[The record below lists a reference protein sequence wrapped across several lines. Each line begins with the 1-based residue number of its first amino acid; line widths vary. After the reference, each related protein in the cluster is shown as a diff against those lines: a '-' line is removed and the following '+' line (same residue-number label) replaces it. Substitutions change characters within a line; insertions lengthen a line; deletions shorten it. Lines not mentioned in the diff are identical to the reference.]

1 MLKYLKKYW
10 IFCLLA
16 PLFMFGEVAMDLLQP
31 DMMADIVDNGVL
43 KSDMEVII
51 TVGIR
56 MILFVMVGGFC
67 GVMCGVFANIAAQG
81 FGNDLRKDLFAR
93 IMSLSF
99 QQTDKISTG
108 SLVTRLTNDVTQ
120 VQNTVMMAVRGF
132 VRNSVMF
139 VGGIFMLYR
148 QSPKF
153 ALVAACGLPFVVI
166 FVTFFLKKASP
177 LFAIVQKK
185 LDGINNVMQE
195 NVAGARVV
203 KAYVKEEHELKRFD
217 QANEALCTENLRVQ
231 TLLAF
236 MSPCMNIVLNLCIV
250 AVILVG
256 GLTVKS
262 GGNMTP
268 GNVMAAITYL
278 SQILHGVT
286 FMANIFQTFTRA
298 KASADRIN
306 EVLNSPQIIADG
318 EGADSETANMD
329 GGTAGSE
336 TADTNGDT
344 AGGATAD
351 TNGEAA
357 GRNKKGEIEFRH
369 VSFAY
374 PESSGEN
381 VLEDISFTV
390 KQGETLAV
398 IGATGSGKSSLV
410 HLIPRFYDVT
420 EGDILIDGKNVK
432 DYKLKELRAKISI
445 VLQRAELY
453 SRTVEANIR
462 WGRKEAT
469 PWEIKTAAQIA
480 QADDF
485 ICATPYGY
493 HTMVS
498 EGGHSLSG
506 GQKQRISI
514 ARAVLKEHEILIF
527 DDATSALDLKTEA
540 MLYEALRSKCPDS
553 TKIII
558 AQRIASV
565 KDADRIAVLDEGRLS
580 ALGTH
585 AELMQN
591 SAIYRDIYKSQ
602 MKEGGEA

>member
-10 IFCLLA
+10 FFCLLA
-16 PLFMFGEVAMDLLQP
+16 PLFMIGEVSMDLIQP

-43 KSDMEVII
+43 KSDINLII

-56 MILFVMVGGFC
+56 MILYVMLGGFC

-81 FGNDLRKDLFAR
+81 FGNDLRKDLFSK

-120 VQNTVMMAVRGF
+120 VQNMVMMSVRGF
-132 VRNSVMF
+132 VRNTVMF
-139 VGGIFMLYR
+139 VGGILMLYR

-153 ALVAACGLPFVVI
+153 ALIAACGLPFIVFFI
-166 FVTFFLKKASP
+166 TFFLKKASP

-195 NVAGARVV
+195 DVAGARVV

-217 QANEALCTENLRVQ
+217 EANEALCTENLRVQ

-250 AVILVG
+250 AVIMVG
-256 GLTVKS
+256 GLTVKD
-262 GGNMTP
+262 GGSMTP
-268 GNVMAAITYL
+268 GSVMAAITYL
-278 SQILHGVT
+278 SQILHGIT

-306 EVLNSPQIIADG
+306 EVLNSPEIITDG
-318 EGADSETANMD
+318 ALDARS
-329 GGTAGSE
+329 S
-336 TADTNGDT
+336 
-344 AGGATAD
+344 
-351 TNGEAA
+351 
-357 GRNKKGEIEFRH
+357 KKGEIEFRN

-374 PESSGEN
+374 PESSGEK
-381 VLEDISFTV
+381 VLENISFTV
-390 KQGETLAV
+390 SQGETLAI
-398 IGATGSGKSSLV
+398 IGATGSGKSSV
-410 HLIPRFYDVT
+410 VKLIPRFYDVT
-420 EGDILIDGKNVK
+420 EGEILVDGINVK
-432 DYKLKELRAKISI
+432 DYKLKDLRKKISI
-445 VLQRAELY
+445 VLQKAELY
-453 SRTVEANIR
+453 SRSIESNIR
-462 WGRKEAT
+462 WGKKEAT
-469 PWEIKTAAQIA
+469 PWEIKSAAQIA

-485 ICATPYGY
+485 ICASKYGY
-493 HTMVS
+493 HTPVS

-514 ARAVLKEHEILIF
+514 ARAVLKDHEILIF
-527 DDATSALDLKTEA
+527 DDSTSALDLKTEA
-540 MLYEALRSKCPDS
+540 MLYEALRNECPGT

-565 KDADRIAVLDEGRLS
+565 KDADRIAVLDEGRIS
-580 ALGTH
+580 ALDTH
-585 AELMQN
+585 EELMKE
-591 SAIYRDIYKSQ
+591 SAIYRDIYRSQ
-602 MKEGGEA
+602 LKEGGEF

>member
-16 PLFMFGEVAMDLLQP
+16 PLFMLGEVAMDLIQP

-43 KSDMEVII
+43 KNDIGLII
-51 TVGIR
+51 SVGMR
-56 MILFVMVGGFC
+56 MILLVMVGGLC
-67 GVMCGVFANIAAQG
+67 GVLCGVFANIAAQN
-81 FGNDLRKDLFAR
+81 FGNDLRKDLFSK

-120 VQNTVMMAVRGF
+120 VQHMVMMAVRGL

-148 QSPKF
+148 QSPRF
-153 ALVAACGLPFVVI
+153 ALIAACGLPFVVV
-166 FVTFFLKKASP
+166 FAMFFLRKAAP

-185 LDGINNVMQE
+185 LDRINSIMQE

-203 KAYVKEEHELKRFD
+203 KAYVKEKHEIERFD
-217 QANEALCTENLRVQ
+217 EANLSLCQETLRVQ

-236 MSPCMNIVLNLCIV
+236 MGPCMNIVLNICIV
-250 AVILVG
+250 CVILVG
-256 GLTVKS
+256 GNTVKT
-262 GGNMTP
+262 GGDITP
-268 GNVMAAITYL
+268 GNIMAGITYL
-278 SQILHGVT
+278 SQILHGIT
-286 FMANIFQTFTRA
+286 FMANIFQIFTRA

-306 EVLNSPQIIADG
+306 EILHCPEVITDG
-318 EGADSETANMD
+318 FYQ
-329 GGTAGSE
+329 
-336 TADTNGDT
+336 DTSNQRRT
-344 AGGATAD
+344 
-351 TNGEAA
+351 
-357 GRNKKGEIEFRH
+357 GEIEFRN

-374 PESSGEN
+374 PESSGRK
-381 VLEDISFTV
+381 VLDHISFTV
-390 KQGETLAV
+390 KPGETLAI

-420 EGDILIDGKNVK
+420 DGDIFVDGRNVK
-432 DYKLKELRAKISI
+432 DYKLKDLRSKISI
-445 VLQRAELY
+445 VLQKAELY
-453 SRTVEANIR
+453 SRSIEANIK
-462 WGRKEAT
+462 WGRKSAS
-469 PWEIKTAAQIA
+469 PWDIKKAAKIA

-485 ICATPYGY
+485 ICASKFGY
-493 HTMVS
+493 HTHVS

-514 ARAVLKEHEILIF
+514 SRAILKKSEILIF
-527 DDATSALDLKTEA
+527 DDSTSALDLKTETA
-540 MLYEALRSKCPDS
+540 LYEALGRECPDM

-558 AQRIASV
+558 SQRIASI
-565 KDADRIAVLDEGRLS
+565 KGADRIAVLDNGRIS

-585 AELMQN
+585 EELLL
-591 SAIYRDIYKSQ
+591 SSHIYKEIYKSQ
-602 MKEGGEA
+602 MKEGGVA